1 MCSFV
6 RFIGITLTWD
16 ARSLRT
22 KLSSVGSLA
31 ADITRRLDYTYYNLL
46 ERVSTL
52 YSTIRTFQDLVDSS
66 STLQDDFE
74 RDNANLEQDFRK
86 QLGEFKQFRP
96 QIDRIGVLETRMN
109 AGRNKMEALGK
120 RLDSVRQ
127 EIEGW
132 ERRENEWQARVSRRL
147 RIFWAILI
155 TATVFVVIAYVVQE
169 WPVRSSFSDDLLL
182 SHQPEISQAVNGD
195 SPPVLPKLSDAE
207 VESLLISP
215 SSTRTATSASE
226 SQTSRNQYWSSDGQ
240 ADPLRL
246 FDEL

>member
-1 MCSFV
+1 MNVLANMGF
-6 RFIGITLTWD
+6 
-16 ARSLRT
+16 RSLRT

-86 QLGEFKQFRP
+86 QLGEFKEFRP
-96 QIDRIGVLETRMN
+96 QIDRIDVLEKRMS

-147 RIFWAILI
+147 RIFWAVII

-169 WPVRSSFSDDLLL
+169 WPNNIGQSSFSDGLL
-182 SHQPEISQAVNGD
+182 SHQPETSPSINGANAGIP
-195 SPPVLPKLSDAE
+195 SVLPELSEAE
-207 VESLLISP
+207 VESLIISP
-215 SSTRTATSASE
+215 PPTKTATSTSE
-226 SQTSRNQYWSSDGQ
+226 SSQPVRNQYESSDRQ